1 VVIHNQNVI
10 SLECVSKVYS
20 GNTHALRDVSLHV
33 GAGEIFGLLGPN
45 GAGKSTLVKVLL
57 TVVKPTVARGEMLGK
72 AIGDKKTLARVGYLP
87 EQHRLAPYLTARQ
100 AVEFVAAL
108 SGVDRATRKKRAA
121 ELLDRVGLSKWIDR
135 RVNVFSKGMR
145 QRAGLAAALVNDP
158 QIVFLDEP
166 TDGVDPVGR
175 VEIRDLLIQMR
186 REGRTVFLN
195 SHLLGEAEQVC
206 DRVAILVQGRVVKQ
220 GRMDDLQNEGSRQE
234 LTVRWGGAGRSSGT
248 SSGTSFG
255 NGAHSRVGADE
266 HTAMNVGASAEVA
279 GNGAAIGKS
288 LPFRGM
294 NIAPTMLA
302 DGTHLYVF
310 ADVDAAAAQPAL
322 DAARA
327 AGGEII
333 SLIPMRQRLEELF
346 MKIVVDPLTGKAP
359 PPGAGS

>member
-1 VVIHNQNVI
+1 MTSPNQPVIA
-10 SLECVSKVYS
+10 LECISKVY
-20 GNTHALRDVSLHV
+20 GNSTHALRDVALTV

-57 TVVKPTVARGEMLGK
+57 TVVRPTVARGLMLGRP
-72 AIGDKKTLARVGYLP
+72 IGDKKTLARIGYLP

-108 SGVDRATRKKRAA
+108 SGVERAARKKRTA
-121 ELLDRVGLSKWIDR
+121 ELLERVGLRNWMDK

-186 REGRTVFLN
+186 SEGRTVFLN

-220 GRMDDLQNEGSRQE
+220 GSLVDLQGEGSRQE
-234 LTVRWGGAGRSSGT
+234 LTVRWVSSD
-248 SSGTSFG
+248 
-255 NGAHSRVGADE
+255 A
-266 HTAMNVGASAEVA
+266 
-279 GNGAAIGKS
+279 KP

-294 NIAPTMLA
+294 TIAPAPTGN
-302 DGTHLYVF
+302 GTHQYVF
-310 ADVDAAAAQPAL
+310 GDLDAAAVQPAL
-322 DAARA
+322 DAVRV
-327 AGGEII
+327 AGGEIVA
-333 SLIPMRQRLEELF
+333 LVPMRQGLEELF
-346 MKIVVDPLTGKAP
+346 MKVVVDPATGRAP

>member
-1 VVIHNQNVI
+1 MVSQNQNVI
-10 SLECVSKVYS
+10 SLECVSKVYG
-20 GNTHALRDVSLHV
+20 GNTHALRDVSLKV

-57 TVVKPTVARGEMLGK
+57 TVVKPSVARGEMLGQP
-72 AIGDKKTLARVGYLP
+72 IGDKKTLARVGYLP

-121 ELLDRVGLSKWIDR
+121 ELLERVGLSKWMDR
-135 RVNVFSKGMR
+135 RVDVFSKGMR

-158 QIVFLDEP
+158 QIIFLDEP

-220 GRMDDLQNEGSRQE
+220 GSMADLQKEGSRQE
-234 LTVRWGGAGRSSGT
+234 LTVRWGA
-248 SSGTSFG
+248 
-255 NGAHSRVGADE
+255 
-266 HTAMNVGASAEVA
+266 ASARP
-279 GNGAAIGKS
+279 

-294 NIAPTMLA
+294 NIAPTVNA
-302 DGTHLYVF
+302 DGSHQYVF
-310 ADVDAAAAQPAL
+310 SDLDTAAAQPAL

-327 AGGEII
+327 VGGEII
-333 SLIPMRQRLEELF
+333 SLIPMRQGLEELF
-346 MKIVVDPLTGKAP
+346 MKIVVDPTTGKAP

>member
-1 VVIHNQNVI
+1 MI
-10 SLECVSKVYS
+10 SLECVTKVYG
-20 GNTHALRDVSLHV
+20 GNTHALRNVSLNV

-72 AIGDKKTLARVGYLP
+72 PIGDKQTLTRVGYLP

-220 GRMDDLQNEGSRQE
+220 GRMDDLQREGSRQE
-234 LTVRWGGAGRSSGT
+234 LIVRWSG
-248 SSGTSFG
+248 S
-255 NGAHSRVGADE
+255 
-266 HTAMNVGASAEVA
+266 GASAGVGA
-279 GNGAAIGKS
+279 QFAANGSAIARS

-294 NIAPTMLA
+294 NIAPTVLA
-302 DGTHLYVF
+302 DGTHQYVF
-310 ADVDAAAAQPAL
+310 GDVDAAAAQPAL
-322 DAARA
+322 AAA
-327 AGGEII
+327 IATGGEII
-333 SLIPMRQRLEELF
+333 SLIPMHQRLEELF
-346 MKIVVDPLTGKAP
+346 MKIVVDPATGKAP

>member
-1 VVIHNQNVI
+1 MVSQNQNVI
-10 SLECVSKVYS
+10 SLECVSKVYG
-20 GNTHALRDVSLHV
+20 GNTHALREASLHV

-57 TVVKPTVARGEMLGK
+57 TVVKPSVARGEMLGQP
-72 AIGDKKTLARVGYLP
+72 IGDKKTLARVGYLP

-108 SGVDRATRKKRAA
+108 SGVDQATRKKRAA
-121 ELLDRVGLSKWIDR
+121 ELLERVGLSKWMDR

-158 QIVFLDEP
+158 QIIFLDEP

-220 GRMDDLQNEGSRQE
+220 GSMADLQKEGSRQE
-234 LTVRWGGAGRSSGT
+234 LTVRWGA
-248 SSGTSFG
+248 
-255 NGAHSRVGADE
+255 
-266 HTAMNVGASAEVA
+266 ASARP
-279 GNGAAIGKS
+279 

-294 NIAPTMLA
+294 NIAPTVNA
-302 DGTHLYVF
+302 DGSHQYVF
-310 ADVDAAAAQPAL
+310 SDLDTAAAQPAL

-327 AGGEII
+327 VGGEII
-333 SLIPMRQRLEELF
+333 SLIPMRQGLEELF
-346 MKIVVDPLTGKAP
+346 MKVVVDPTTGKAP

>member
-1 VVIHNQNVI
+1 MVSQNQNVI
-10 SLECVSKVYS
+10 SLECVSKVYG
-20 GNTHALRDVSLHV
+20 GNTHALRDVSLKV

-57 TVVKPTVARGEMLGK
+57 TVVKPSVARGEMLGQP
-72 AIGDKKTLARVGYLP
+72 IGDKKTLARVGYLP

-121 ELLDRVGLSKWIDR
+121 ELLDRVGLSKWMER

-158 QIVFLDEP
+158 QIIFLDEP

-220 GRMDDLQNEGSRQE
+220 GSMADLQKEGSRQE
-234 LTVRWGGAGRSSGT
+234 LTVRWGA
-248 SSGTSFG
+248 
-255 NGAHSRVGADE
+255 
-266 HTAMNVGASAEVA
+266 ASARP
-279 GNGAAIGKS
+279 

-294 NIAPTMLA
+294 NIAPTVNA
-302 DGTHLYVF
+302 DGSHQYVF
-310 ADVDAAAAQPAL
+310 SDLDTAAAQPAL

-327 AGGEII
+327 VGGEII
-333 SLIPMRQRLEELF
+333 SLIPMRQGLEELF
-346 MKIVVDPLTGKAP
+346 MKVVVDPTTGKAP

>member
-1 VVIHNQNVI
+1 MI
-10 SLECVSKVYS
+10 SLECVSKVYG
-20 GNTHALRDVSLHV
+20 GNTHALREVSLHV

-57 TVVKPTVARGEMLGK
+57 TVVKPSVARGEMLGQP
-72 AIGDKKTLARVGYLP
+72 IGDKKTLARVGYLP

-121 ELLDRVGLSKWIDR
+121 ELLERVGLSKWMDR

-158 QIVFLDEP
+158 QIIFLDEP

-220 GRMDDLQNEGSRQE
+220 GSMADLQKEGSRQE
-234 LTVRWGGAGRSSGT
+234 LTVRWGA
-248 SSGTSFG
+248 
-255 NGAHSRVGADE
+255 
-266 HTAMNVGASAEVA
+266 ASARP
-279 GNGAAIGKS
+279 

-294 NIAPTMLA
+294 NIAPTVNA
-302 DGTHLYVF
+302 DGSHQYVF
-310 ADVDAAAAQPAL
+310 SDLDTAAAQPAL

-327 AGGEII
+327 VGGEII
-333 SLIPMRQRLEELF
+333 SLIPMRQGLEELF
-346 MKIVVDPLTGKAP
+346 MKVVVDPTTGKAP

>member
-1 VVIHNQNVI
+1 VVSQNQNVI
-10 SLECVSKVYS
+10 SLECVSKVYG
-20 GNTHALRDVSLHV
+20 GNTHALREVSLKV

-57 TVVKPTVARGEMLGK
+57 TVVKPSVARGEMLGQP
-72 AIGDKKTLARVGYLP
+72 IGDKKTLARVGYLP

-121 ELLDRVGLSKWIDR
+121 ELLERVGLSKWMDR

-158 QIVFLDEP
+158 QIIFLDEP

-220 GRMDDLQNEGSRQE
+220 GSMADLQKEGSRQE
-234 LTVRWGGAGRSSGT
+234 LTVRWGA
-248 SSGTSFG
+248 
-255 NGAHSRVGADE
+255 
-266 HTAMNVGASAEVA
+266 ASARP
-279 GNGAAIGKS
+279 

-294 NIAPTMLA
+294 NIAPTVNA
-302 DGTHLYVF
+302 DGSHQYVF
-310 ADVDAAAAQPAL
+310 SDLDTAAAQPAL

-327 AGGEII
+327 VGGEII
-333 SLIPMRQRLEELF
+333 SLIPMRQGLEELF
-346 MKIVVDPLTGKAP
+346 MKVVVDPTTGKAP

>member
-1 VVIHNQNVI
+1 MVSQNQNVI
-10 SLECVSKVYS
+10 SLECVSKVYG
-20 GNTHALRDVSLHV
+20 GNTHALRDVSLKV

-57 TVVKPTVARGEMLGK
+57 TVVKPSVARGEMLGQP
-72 AIGDKKTLARVGYLP
+72 IGDKKTLARVGYLP

-121 ELLDRVGLSKWIDR
+121 ELLDRVGLSKWMER

-158 QIVFLDEP
+158 QIIFLDEP

-195 SHLLGEAEQVC
+195 SHLLGEAEQVF

-220 GRMDDLQNEGSRQE
+220 GSMADLQKEGSRQE
-234 LTVRWGGAGRSSGT
+234 LTVRWGA
-248 SSGTSFG
+248 
-255 NGAHSRVGADE
+255 
-266 HTAMNVGASAEVA
+266 ASARP
-279 GNGAAIGKS
+279 

-294 NIAPTMLA
+294 NIAPTVNA
-302 DGTHLYVF
+302 DGSHQYVF
-310 ADVDAAAAQPAL
+310 SDLDTAAAQPAL

-327 AGGEII
+327 VGGEII
-333 SLIPMRQRLEELF
+333 SLIPMRQGLEELF
-346 MKIVVDPLTGKAP
+346 MKIVVDPTTGKAP

>member
-1 VVIHNQNVI
+1 MVSQNQNVI
-10 SLECVSKVYS
+10 SLDCVSKVYG
-20 GNTHALRDVSLHV
+20 GNTHALRDVSLNV

-57 TVVKPTVARGEMLGK
+57 TVVKPTVARGQMLGK
-72 AIGDKKTLARVGYLP
+72 PIGDKKTLARIGYLP

-220 GRMDDLQNEGSRQE
+220 GRMDDLQREGSRQE
-234 LTVRWGGAGRSSGT
+234 LIVRWNNSGVSAGSNSQIGVGLGAEGT
-248 SSGTSFG
+248 LNS
-255 NGAHSRVGADE
+255 A
-266 HTAMNVGASAEVA
+266 ASA
-279 GNGAAIGKS
+279 KS

-294 NIAPTMLA
+294 NISPTITA
-302 DGTHLYVF
+302 DGNHQYVF
-310 ADVDAAAAQPAL
+310 GDVDASAAQPAL
-322 DAARA
+322 DAVRA

-333 SLIPMRQRLEELF
+333 SLIPMHQRLEELF
-346 MKIVVDPLTGKAP
+346 MKIVIDPATGKAP

>member
-1 VVIHNQNVI
+1 MVSQNQNVI
-10 SLECVSKVYS
+10 SLECVSKVYG
-20 GNTHALRDVSLHV
+20 GNTHALREVSLHV

-57 TVVKPTVARGEMLGK
+57 TVVKPSVARGEMLGQP
-72 AIGDKKTLARVGYLP
+72 IGDKKTLARVGYLP

-121 ELLDRVGLSKWIDR
+121 ELLDRVGLSKWMDR

-158 QIVFLDEP
+158 QIIFLDEP

-220 GRMDDLQNEGSRQE
+220 GSMADLQKEGSRQE
-234 LTVRWGGAGRSSGT
+234 LTVRWGA
-248 SSGTSFG
+248 
-255 NGAHSRVGADE
+255 
-266 HTAMNVGASAEVA
+266 ASARP
-279 GNGAAIGKS
+279 

-294 NIAPTMLA
+294 NIAPTVNA
-302 DGTHLYVF
+302 DGSHQYVF
-310 ADVDAAAAQPAL
+310 SDLDTAAAQPAL

-327 AGGEII
+327 VGGEII
-333 SLIPMRQRLEELF
+333 SLIPMRQGLEELF
-346 MKIVVDPLTGKAP
+346 MKVVVDPTTGKAP

>member
-1 VVIHNQNVI
+1 MTGDPSVI
-10 SLECVSKVYS
+10 SLERVSKVYA
-20 GNTHALRDVSLHV
+20 GRTHALRDVSLQV

-57 TVVKPTVARGEMLGK
+57 TVVRPTEARGTMLGRP
-72 AIGDKKTLARVGYLP
+72 IGDKPTLARVGYLP

-100 AVEFVAAL
+100 AVEFTAAL
-108 SGVDRATRKKRAA
+108 SGVGRAVRRRRAA
-121 ELLDRVGLSKWIDR
+121 ELLERVGLAKWMDR

-175 VEIRDLLIQMR
+175 VEIRDLLLQMR

-206 DRVAILVQGRVVKQ
+206 DRVAILMQGRVVKQ
-220 GRMDDLQNEGSRQE
+220 GRMDELQSEGTRQV
-234 LTVRWGGAGRSSGT
+234 LTVRWADGA
-248 SSGTSFG
+248 
-255 NGAHSRVGADE
+255 ARVLSYKGESVEPAP
-266 HTAMNVGASAEVA
+266 VA
-279 GNGAAIGKS
+279 GAA
-288 LPFRGM
+288 
-294 NIAPTMLA
+294 
-302 DGTHLYVF
+302 HQYVF
-310 ADVDAAAAQPAL
+310 GDLDSAAVQPAL
-322 DAARA
+322 DAVRG

-333 SLIPMRQRLEELF
+333 SLIPVRQGLEELF
-346 MKIVVDPLTGKAP
+346 MKVVVDPATGKAP

>member
-1 VVIHNQNVI
+1 VGTQNQNVI

-33 GAGEIFGLLGPN
+33 GVGEIFGLLGPN

-72 AIGDKKTLARVGYLP
+72 PIGDKKTLARVGYLP

-121 ELLDRVGLSKWIDR
+121 ELLDRVGLSKWMDR

-234 LTVRWGGAGRSSGT
+234 LTVRWGGAGNSV
-248 SSGTSFG
+248 G
-255 NGAHSRVGADE
+255 NGARGALSGAD
-266 HTAMNVGASAEVA
+266 HDQVA

-302 DGTHLYVF
+302 DGTHQYVF
-310 ADVDAAAAQPAL
+310 ADLDAAAAQPAL

>member
-1 VVIHNQNVI
+1 MVSQNQNVI
-10 SLECVSKVYS
+10 SLECVSKVYG
-20 GNTHALRDVSLHV
+20 GNTHALREVSLKV

-57 TVVKPTVARGEMLGK
+57 TVVKPSVARGEMLGQP
-72 AIGDKKTLARVGYLP
+72 IGDKKTLARVGYLP

-121 ELLDRVGLSKWIDR
+121 ELLDRVGLSKWMDR

-158 QIVFLDEP
+158 QIIFLDEP

-220 GRMDDLQNEGSRQE
+220 GSMADLQKEGSRQE
-234 LTVRWGGAGRSSGT
+234 LTVRWGA
-248 SSGTSFG
+248 
-255 NGAHSRVGADE
+255 
-266 HTAMNVGASAEVA
+266 ASARP
-279 GNGAAIGKS
+279 

-294 NIAPTMLA
+294 NIAPTVNV
-302 DGTHLYVF
+302 DGSHQYVLS
-310 ADVDAAAAQPAL
+310 DLDTAAAQPAL

-327 AGGEII
+327 MGGEII
-333 SLIPMRQRLEELF
+333 SLIPMRQGLEELF
-346 MKIVVDPLTGKAP
+346 MKIVVDPTTGKAP

>member
-1 VVIHNQNVI
+1 MVSQNQNVI

-20 GNTHALRDVSLHV
+20 GNTHALRDVSLNV

-57 TVVKPTVARGEMLGK
+57 TVVKPTAARGEMLGK
-72 AIGDKKTLARVGYLP
+72 PIGDKKTLARVGYLP

-220 GRMDDLQNEGSRQE
+220 GRMDDLQKEGSRQE
-234 LTVRWGGAGRSSGT
+234 LTIRWGGS
-248 SSGTSFG
+248 
-255 NGAHSRVGADE
+255 
-266 HTAMNVGASAEVA
+266 GASAGANSQMEVGLGREA
-279 GNGAAIGKS
+279 TLNSAASARS

-294 NIAPTMLA
+294 NISPTINA
-302 DGTHLYVF
+302 DGNHQYVF
-310 ADVDAAAAQPAL
+310 GDVDASAAQPAL
-322 DAARA
+322 DAVRA

-333 SLIPMRQRLEELF
+333 SLIPMHQRLEELF
-346 MKIVVDPLTGKAP
+346 MKIVVDPATGKAP

>member
-1 VVIHNQNVI
+1 M
-10 SLECVSKVYS
+10 YG
-20 GNTHALRDVSLHV
+20 GNTHALREVSLKV

-57 TVVKPTVARGEMLGK
+57 TVVKPSVARGEMLGQP
-72 AIGDKKTLARVGYLP
+72 IGDKKTLARVGYLP

-121 ELLDRVGLSKWIDR
+121 ELLDRVGLSKWMDR

-158 QIVFLDEP
+158 QIIFLDEP

-220 GRMDDLQNEGSRQE
+220 GSMADLQKEGSRQE
-234 LTVRWGGAGRSSGT
+234 LTVRWGA
-248 SSGTSFG
+248 
-255 NGAHSRVGADE
+255 
-266 HTAMNVGASAEVA
+266 ASARP
-279 GNGAAIGKS
+279 

-294 NIAPTMLA
+294 NIAPTVNA
-302 DGTHLYVF
+302 DGSHQYVF
-310 ADVDAAAAQPAL
+310 SDLETAAAQPAL

-327 AGGEII
+327 VGGEII

-346 MKIVVDPLTGKAP
+346 MKIVVDPTTGKAP

>member
-1 VVIHNQNVI
+1 MI
-10 SLECVSKVYS
+10 SLECVSKVYG
-20 GNTHALRDVSLHV
+20 GNTHALREVSLKV

-57 TVVKPTVARGEMLGK
+57 TVVKPSVARGEMLGQP
-72 AIGDKKTLARVGYLP
+72 IGDKKTLARVGYLP

-121 ELLDRVGLSKWIDR
+121 ELLDRVGLSKWMDR

-158 QIVFLDEP
+158 QIIFLDEP

-220 GRMDDLQNEGSRQE
+220 GSMADLQKEGSRQE
-234 LTVRWGGAGRSSGT
+234 LTVRWGA
-248 SSGTSFG
+248 
-255 NGAHSRVGADE
+255 
-266 HTAMNVGASAEVA
+266 ASARP
-279 GNGAAIGKS
+279 

-294 NIAPTMLA
+294 NIAPTVNA
-302 DGTHLYVF
+302 DGSHQYVF
-310 ADVDAAAAQPAL
+310 SDLDTAAAQPAL

-327 AGGEII
+327 VGGEII
-333 SLIPMRQRLEELF
+333 SLIPMRQGLEELF
-346 MKIVVDPLTGKAP
+346 MKVVVDPTTGKAP
-359 PPGAGS
+359 PPGASS

>member
-1 VVIHNQNVI
+1 MVSQNQNVI
-10 SLECVSKVYS
+10 SLECVSKVYG
-20 GNTHALRDVSLHV
+20 GNTHALREVSLKV

-57 TVVKPTVARGEMLGK
+57 TVVKPSVARGEMLGQP
-72 AIGDKKTLARVGYLP
+72 IGDKKTLARVGYLP

-121 ELLDRVGLSKWIDR
+121 DLLERVGLSKWMDR

-158 QIVFLDEP
+158 QIIFLDEP

-234 LTVRWGGAGRSSGT
+234 LTVRWVGADRSSGT
-248 SSGTSFG
+248 SSGTSF
-255 NGAHSRVGADE
+255 
-266 HTAMNVGASAEVA
+266 

-294 NIAPTMLA
+294 NIAPTVLA

>member
-1 VVIHNQNVI
+1 M
-10 SLECVSKVYS
+10 YG
-20 GNTHALRDVSLHV
+20 GNTHALREVSLHV

-57 TVVKPTVARGEMLGK
+57 TVVKPSVARGEMLGQP
-72 AIGDKKTLARVGYLP
+72 IGDKKTLARVGYLP

-121 ELLDRVGLSKWIDR
+121 ELLERVGLSKWMDR

-158 QIVFLDEP
+158 QIIFLDEP

-220 GRMDDLQNEGSRQE
+220 GSMADLQKEGSRQE
-234 LTVRWGGAGRSSGT
+234 LTVRWGA
-248 SSGTSFG
+248 
-255 NGAHSRVGADE
+255 
-266 HTAMNVGASAEVA
+266 ASARP
-279 GNGAAIGKS
+279 

-294 NIAPTMLA
+294 NIAPTVNA
-302 DGTHLYVF
+302 DGSHQYVF
-310 ADVDAAAAQPAL
+310 SDLDTAAAQPAL

-327 AGGEII
+327 VGGEII
-333 SLIPMRQRLEELF
+333 SLIPMRQGLEELF
-346 MKIVVDPLTGKAP
+346 MKVVVDPTTGKAP

>member
-1 VVIHNQNVI
+1 MVIHNQNVI

-72 AIGDKKTLARVGYLP
+72 PIGDKKTLARVGYVP

-121 ELLDRVGLSKWIDR
+121 ELLDRVGLSKWMDR

-220 GRMDDLQNEGSRQE
+220 GSMADLQKEGSRQE
-234 LTVRWGGAGRSSGT
+234 LTVRWGA
-248 SSGTSFG
+248 
-255 NGAHSRVGADE
+255 
-266 HTAMNVGASAEVA
+266 ASARP
-279 GNGAAIGKS
+279 

-294 NIAPTMLA
+294 NIAPTVNA
-302 DGTHLYVF
+302 DGSHQYVF
-310 ADVDAAAAQPAL
+310 SDLDTAAAQPAL

-327 AGGEII
+327 VGGEII
-333 SLIPMRQRLEELF
+333 SLIPMRQGLEELF
-346 MKIVVDPLTGKAP
+346 MKVVVDPTTGKAP

>member
-1 VVIHNQNVI
+1 MI

-72 AIGDKKTLARVGYLP
+72 PIGDKKTLARVGYLP

-108 SGVDRATRKKRAA
+108 SGVDRVTRKKRAA
-121 ELLDRVGLSKWIDR
+121 ELLDRVGLSKWMDR

-234 LTVRWGGAGRSSGT
+234 LTVRWVGADRSSGT
-248 SSGTSFG
+248 SSGTSF
-255 NGAHSRVGADE
+255 
-266 HTAMNVGASAEVA
+266 

-294 NIAPTMLA
+294 NIAPTVLA

>member
-1 VVIHNQNVI
+1 VVSQNQNVI
-10 SLECVSKVYS
+10 SLDCVSKVYG
-20 GNTHALRDVSLHV
+20 GNTHALRDVSLNV

-57 TVVKPTVARGEMLGK
+57 TVVKPTVARGQMLGK
-72 AIGDKKTLARVGYLP
+72 PIGDKKTLARIGYLP

-220 GRMDDLQNEGSRQE
+220 GRMDDLQREGSRQE
-234 LTVRWGGAGRSSGT
+234 LIVRWNNSGVSAGSNSQIGVGLGAEGT
-248 SSGTSFG
+248 LNS
-255 NGAHSRVGADE
+255 A
-266 HTAMNVGASAEVA
+266 ASA
-279 GNGAAIGKS
+279 KS

-294 NIAPTMLA
+294 NISPTITA
-302 DGTHLYVF
+302 DGNHQYVF
-310 ADVDAAAAQPAL
+310 GDVDASAAQPAL
-322 DAARA
+322 DAVRA

-333 SLIPMRQRLEELF
+333 SLIPMHQRLEELF
-346 MKIVVDPLTGKAP
+346 MKIVIDPATGKAP

>member
-1 VVIHNQNVI
+1 MVSQNQNVI
-10 SLECVSKVYS
+10 SLDCVSKVYG
-20 GNTHALRDVSLHV
+20 GNTHALRDVSLNV

-57 TVVKPTVARGEMLGK
+57 TVVKPTLARGQMLGK
-72 AIGDKKTLARVGYLP
+72 PIGDKKTLARVGYLP

-220 GRMDDLQNEGSRQE
+220 GRMDDLQREGSRQE
-234 LTVRWGGAGRSSGT
+234 LIVRWSGSGVSAGSNSQMGVGLGAEGT
-248 SSGTSFG
+248 LNS
-255 NGAHSRVGADE
+255 A
-266 HTAMNVGASAEVA
+266 ASA
-279 GNGAAIGKS
+279 KS

-294 NIAPTMLA
+294 NISPTITA
-302 DGTHLYVF
+302 DGNHQYVF
-310 ADVDAAAAQPAL
+310 GDVDASAAQPAL
-322 DAARA
+322 DAVRA

-333 SLIPMRQRLEELF
+333 SLIPMHQRLEELF
-346 MKIVVDPLTGKAP
+346 MKIVIDPATGKAP

>member
-1 VVIHNQNVI
+1 
-10 SLECVSKVYS
+10 
-20 GNTHALRDVSLHV
+20 
-33 GAGEIFGLLGPN
+33 
-45 GAGKSTLVKVLL
+45 
-57 TVVKPTVARGEMLGK
+57 
-72 AIGDKKTLARVGYLP
+72 
-87 EQHRLAPYLTARQ
+87 
-100 AVEFVAAL
+100 VEFVAAL

-121 ELLDRVGLSKWIDR
+121 ELLDRVGLSKWMDR

-158 QIVFLDEP
+158 QIIFLDEP

-220 GRMDDLQNEGSRQE
+220 GSMADLQKEGSRQE
-234 LTVRWGGAGRSSGT
+234 LTVRWGA
-248 SSGTSFG
+248 
-255 NGAHSRVGADE
+255 
-266 HTAMNVGASAEVA
+266 ASARP
-279 GNGAAIGKS
+279 

-294 NIAPTMLA
+294 NIAPTVNA
-302 DGTHLYVF
+302 DGSHQYVF
-310 ADVDAAAAQPAL
+310 SDLETAAAQPAL

-327 AGGEII
+327 VGGEII
-333 SLIPMRQRLEELF
+333 SLIPMRQGLEELF
-346 MKIVVDPLTGKAP
+346 MKIVVDPTTGKAP

>member
-1 VVIHNQNVI
+1 MVSQNQNVI
-10 SLECVSKVYS
+10 SLECVSKVYG
-20 GNTHALRDVSLHV
+20 GNTHALRDVSLNV

-57 TVVKPTVARGEMLGK
+57 TVVKPTLARGQMLGK
-72 AIGDKKTLARVGYLP
+72 PIGDKKTLARVGYLP

-220 GRMDDLQNEGSRQE
+220 GRMDDLQREGSRQE
-234 LTVRWGGAGRSSGT
+234 LIVRWSGSGVSAGSNSQIGVGLGAEGT
-248 SSGTSFG
+248 LNS
-255 NGAHSRVGADE
+255 A
-266 HTAMNVGASAEVA
+266 ASA
-279 GNGAAIGKS
+279 KS

-294 NIAPTMLA
+294 NISPTITA
-302 DGTHLYVF
+302 DGNHQYVF
-310 ADVDAAAAQPAL
+310 GDVDASAAQPAL
-322 DAARA
+322 DAVRA

-333 SLIPMRQRLEELF
+333 SLIPMHQRLEELF
-346 MKIVVDPLTGKAP
+346 MKIVIDPATGKAP

>member
-1 VVIHNQNVI
+1 VI

-72 AIGDKKTLARVGYLP
+72 PIGDKKTLTRVGYLP

-121 ELLDRVGLSKWIDR
+121 ELLDRVGLAQWMDR
-135 RVNVFSKGMR
+135 RVNIFSKGMR

-175 VEIRDLLIQMR
+175 VEIRDLLLQMR

-220 GRMDDLQNEGSRQE
+220 GRMDDLQKEGSRQE
-234 LTVRWGGAGRSSGT
+234 LTVRWGGAGNSAGNSAGSGAR
-248 SSGTSFG
+248 
-255 NGAHSRVGADE
+255 GALSGAD
-266 HTAMNVGASAEVA
+266 HVQVA

-302 DGTHLYVF
+302 NGTHQYVF
-310 ADVDAAAAQPAL
+310 ADLDAAAAQPAL

-333 SLIPMRQRLEELF
+333 SLVPMRQRLEELF

>member
-1 VVIHNQNVI
+1 MVSQNQNVI
-10 SLECVSKVYS
+10 SLESVSKVYS

-72 AIGDKKTLARVGYLP
+72 PIGDKKTLARVGYLP

-100 AVEFVAAL
+100 AVEFLAAL
-108 SGVDRATRKKRAA
+108 SGVDRVTRKKRAA
-121 ELLDRVGLSKWIDR
+121 ELLDRVGLLKWMDR

-145 QRAGLAAALVNDP
+145 QRAGLAAALMNDP

-175 VEIRDLLIQMR
+175 VEIRDLLLQMR

-195 SHLLGEAEQVC
+195 SHLLGEAEQIC

-220 GRMDDLQNEGSRQE
+220 GRMDDLQKEGSRQE
-234 LTVRWGGAGRSSGT
+234 LTVRWGGS
-248 SSGTSFG
+248 
-255 NGAHSRVGADE
+255 
-266 HTAMNVGASAEVA
+266 GASAVANTAMSVGVGAEVA
-279 GNGAAIGKS
+279 AHGAATARS

-294 NIAPTMLA
+294 QIAPTVTA
-302 DGTHLYVF
+302 DGKHQYVF
-310 ADVDAAAAQPAL
+310 ADLDAAAAQPAL

>member
-1 VVIHNQNVI
+1 MVSQNQNVI
-10 SLECVSKVYS
+10 SLECVSKVYG
-20 GNTHALRDVSLHV
+20 GNTHALRDVSLKV

-57 TVVKPTVARGEMLGK
+57 TVVKPSVARGEMLGQP
-72 AIGDKKTLARVGYLP
+72 IGDKKTLARVGYLP

-121 ELLDRVGLSKWIDR
+121 ELLDRVGLSKWMER

-158 QIVFLDEP
+158 QIIFLDEP

-220 GRMDDLQNEGSRQE
+220 GSMADLQKEGSRQE
-234 LTVRWGGAGRSSGT
+234 LTVRWGA
-248 SSGTSFG
+248 
-255 NGAHSRVGADE
+255 
-266 HTAMNVGASAEVA
+266 ASARP
-279 GNGAAIGKS
+279 

-294 NIAPTMLA
+294 NIAPTVNA
-302 DGTHLYVF
+302 DGSHQYVF
-310 ADVDAAAAQPAL
+310 SDLDTAAAQPAL

-327 AGGEII
+327 VGGEII
-333 SLIPMRQRLEELF
+333 SLIPMRQGLEELF
-346 MKIVVDPLTGKAP
+346 MKIVVDPTTGKAP

>member
-1 VVIHNQNVI
+1 VAIHNQNVI

-20 GNTHALRDVSLHV
+20 GNTHALREVSLHV

-72 AIGDKKTLARVGYLP
+72 PIGDKKTLARVGYLP

-121 ELLDRVGLSKWIDR
+121 ELLDRVGLSKWMDR

-248 SSGTSFG
+248 SSG
-255 NGAHSRVGADE
+255 NGE
-266 HTAMNVGASAEVA
+266 
-279 GNGAAIGKS
+279 AIGKS

>member
-1 VVIHNQNVI
+1 
-10 SLECVSKVYS
+10 
-20 GNTHALRDVSLHV
+20 
-33 GAGEIFGLLGPN
+33 
-45 GAGKSTLVKVLL
+45 VLL
-57 TVVKPTVARGEMLGK
+57 TVVKPTVARGQMLGK
-72 AIGDKKTLARVGYLP
+72 PIGDKKTLARIGYLP

-220 GRMDDLQNEGSRQE
+220 GRMDDLQREGSRQE
-234 LTVRWGGAGRSSGT
+234 LIVRWNNSGVSAGSNLQIGVGLGAEAT
-248 SSGTSFG
+248 L
-255 NGAHSRVGADE
+255 NNA
-266 HTAMNVGASAEVA
+266 ASA
-279 GNGAAIGKS
+279 KS

-294 NIAPTMLA
+294 NISPTIIA
-302 DGTHLYVF
+302 DGNHQYVF
-310 ADVDAAAAQPAL
+310 GDVDASAAQPAL
-322 DAARA
+322 DAVRA

-333 SLIPMRQRLEELF
+333 SLIPMHQRLEELF
-346 MKIVVDPLTGKAP
+346 MKIVIDPATGKAP

>member
-1 VVIHNQNVI
+1 M
-10 SLECVSKVYS
+10 YR
-20 GNTHALRDVSLHV
+20 GNTHALREVSLKV

-57 TVVKPTVARGEMLGK
+57 TVVKPSVARGEMLGRP
-72 AIGDKKTLARVGYLP
+72 IGDKKTLARVGYLP

-121 ELLDRVGLSKWIDR
+121 ELLDRVGLSKWMDR

-158 QIVFLDEP
+158 QIIFLDEP

-220 GRMDDLQNEGSRQE
+220 GSMADLQKEGSRQE
-234 LTVRWGGAGRSSGT
+234 LTVRWGA
-248 SSGTSFG
+248 
-255 NGAHSRVGADE
+255 
-266 HTAMNVGASAEVA
+266 ASA
-279 GNGAAIGKS
+279 KP

-294 NIAPTMLA
+294 NIAPTVNA
-302 DGTHLYVF
+302 DGSHQYVF
-310 ADVDAAAAQPAL
+310 SDLDTAAAQPAL

-327 AGGEII
+327 VGGEII
-333 SLIPMRQRLEELF
+333 SLIPMRQGLEELF
-346 MKIVVDPLTGKAP
+346 MKIVVDPTTGKAP

>member
-1 VVIHNQNVI
+1 MVSQNQNVI
-10 SLECVSKVYS
+10 SLECVSKVYG
-20 GNTHALRDVSLHV
+20 GNTHALRDVSLKV

-57 TVVKPTVARGEMLGK
+57 TVVKPSVARGEMLGQP
-72 AIGDKKTLARVGYLP
+72 IGDKKTLARVGYLP

-121 ELLDRVGLSKWIDR
+121 ELLDRVGLSKWMDR

-158 QIVFLDEP
+158 QIIFLDEP

-220 GRMDDLQNEGSRQE
+220 GSMADLQKEGSRQE
-234 LTVRWGGAGRSSGT
+234 LTVRWGA
-248 SSGTSFG
+248 
-255 NGAHSRVGADE
+255 
-266 HTAMNVGASAEVA
+266 ASARP
-279 GNGAAIGKS
+279 

-294 NIAPTMLA
+294 NIAPTVNA
-302 DGTHLYVF
+302 DGSHQYVF
-310 ADVDAAAAQPAL
+310 SDLDTAAAQPAL

-327 AGGEII
+327 VGGEII
-333 SLIPMRQRLEELF
+333 SLIPMRQGLEELF
-346 MKIVVDPLTGKAP
+346 MKIVVDPTTGKAP